1 MSKSTTCLTI
11 RRDTL
16 EKLRGLVHDN
26 PYLKLAEISAYAID
40 LFVDYFRTNGAI
52 PKTYNLQLSHKGQAL
67 AQLSSDLPGLTA
79 EVIQSH
85 LVRFPKVTPE
95 AYRGIIEELKRRQA
109 SEEGLKNP
117 EASAYGLCKRIQSG
131 HADVIEAAKKQEPTT
146 TPSETD
152 ENGVPEDAFAY
163 PPQF

>member
-1 MSKSTTCLTI
+1 MIVNVVLDERDSVCLEQIKQLKGNKSSAQTLREAVRFYKSFLFGENYQYIDNHNLNKITNDISIKST
-11 RRDTL
+11 
-16 EKLRGLVHDN
+16 
-26 PYLKLAEISAYAID
+26 
-40 LFVDYFRTNGAI
+40 
-52 PKTYNLQLSHKGQAL
+52 
-67 AQLSSDLPGLTA
+67 DLPGLTA

-117 EASAYGLCKRIQSG
+117 EAAAYGLCKRIQSG
-131 HADVIEAAKKQEPTT
+131 HADSSEAKKQEPT
-146 TPSETD
+146 PSETAD
-152 ENGVPEDAFAY
+152 SSVPEDAFAY